1 MLDLKHPIF
10 GTIESLKQLSKCDN
24 DHLFFDGT
32 FKSCA
37 HPFYQLFTVH
47 SVHTDLSTPKLYTL
61 LPDKKSPTY
70 ISPLN
75 IMLNLFHMN
84 NICVNLKYV
93 TIDFEQAAILAIKL
107 VFPNAMIKG
116 CNFHFNKCIYS
127 KLQDLRF
134 QSPFTNAKSTDP
146 DEINIRNLYKKRVHS
161 HL

>member
-1 MLDLKHPIF
+1 
-10 GTIESLKQLSKCDN
+10 
-24 DHLFFDGT
+24 
-32 FKSCA
+32 
-37 HPFYQLFTVH
+37 
-47 SVHTDLSTPKLYTL
+47 
-61 LPDKKSPTY
+61 
-70 ISPLN
+70 
-75 IMLNLFHMN
+75 MN